1 MTFTVTRRTGT
12 VVHPSEPTPCATLN
26 LSEVDRL
33 PNLRINIQ
41 TLHVFKHGHKDVPK
55 IIRDAL
61 SKALVPYY
69 PLAGRLTESPSGEL
83 QIACSGDGVWFVE
96 AITDRTLDSFN
107 YFNNVSDIPHDHLLP
122 TPPPES
128 LGIDPLVQI
137 QVTHFVCEGFVMG
150 VTFCHSICD
159 GMGAAQFLNTVGE
172 FARGF
177 SHPSIAPV
185 WHREAIPA
193 RVGLAH
199 AVETAI
205 PPPLSCNK
213 LEHASIDISLD
224 QIKNLKNQF
233 MEMTGH
239 YCSTFDVVAASLW
252 RERSRAIILEKED
265 PVKLVFFGNT
275 RKFLNPPLPEGYYG
289 NCFFPV
295 TVTATSGWLIEA
307 SNAEIV
313 KLIKEAK
320 ARLPNEFTKWVN
332 NKELGDE
339 DPFCSPL
346 KYTSLYISEWGGLGF
361 NMIDYGW
368 GRPVHVV
375 PIQGPSIMP
384 IGIIGSPPMP
394 KTGIRLMTW
403 CVESPHLKALVR
415 AF

>member
-1 MTFTVTRRTGT
+1 MTFTVNRNRNRN
-12 VVHPSEPTPCATLN
+12 CATLN
-26 LSEVDRL
+26 LSVIDRL

-69 PLAGRLTESPSGEL
+69 MLAGRLTESPSGEL

-96 AITDRTLDSFN
+96 AITDRTLDSFD

-177 SHPSIAPV
+177 SHPSIAP
-185 WHREAIPA
+185 
-193 RVGLAH
+193 
-199 AVETAI
+199 
-205 PPPLSCNK
+205 

-320 ARLPNEFTKWVN
+320 ARLPNEFTKWLN